1 MKNENQ
7 LLKQI
12 ASNVV
17 EIKER
22 LANLEETIKESDL
35 VHEVRPDYIKK
46 LKKLD
51 EEETISEEEFE
62 SKFDVDI

>member
-62 SKFDVDI
+62 SNFDVDI